1 MTTLGGLVPG
11 ACPPVHV
18 HVRLQTFSGMPIPRQ
33 LYRVLIWVCHESSFV
48 GQVPE
53 HICNNIIYNLAIS
66 LARVSS
72 LTHLLSRNTKCACRC
87 ARTCGDR

>member
-33 LYRVLIWVCHESSFV
+33 LIVC
-48 GQVPE
+48 
-53 HICNNIIYNLAIS
+53 
-66 LARVSS
+66 
-72 LTHLLSRNTKCACRC
+72 
-87 ARTCGDR
+87 